1 MSREGTNRDKRLVR
15 ELDGKKSFDMAKVQ
29 DTLEE
34 NCLYEMQH
42 CEISTYKPNEK
53 TKIFQN

>member
-1 MSREGTNRDKRLVR
+1 MSTEGTNRDKRLVR
-15 ELDGKKSFDMAKVQ
+15 GLDGREGFYMVKVQ

-42 CEISTYKPNEK
+42 HVK
-53 TKIFQN
+53 